1 MNNDDHDAGFP
12 EGLDLRA
19 LSAFVDGELPA
30 GRRAAIEAQLA
41 QHPQAAA
48 RVAAWRAQ
56 TAALRVLCGAPR
68 RSAWGEPGEHD
79 EASEHDDLDGLDE
92 AGERSDLAGFD
103 ESDEHHRS
111 AHRNPLNDAHGE
123 PHQRNEG
130 QARVHDA
137 ERNEGHVRAYGTE
150 RNEGHVRAYGTE
162 RNEGHVRAYAA
173 ERSESHVH
181 SRASERNDT
190 DEPAFILIRRPT
202 PWWQRVGLAACWLAA
217 GAGLTLALGPLAPH
231 LTGGA
236 WGGFGAQPP
245 GFAQR
250 ADVAY
255 AVYTPERR
263 HPVEV
268 AASDEEHLINWLS
281 KRLNRPLSVPSL
293 QEYGYSL
300 VGGRLLPGEAG
311 PAAQFMYENSG
322 GARLTLYVTGAAR
335 DETAFRLFRDG
346 DRRTFYWISDGMGYA
361 LSGAIAEGKLRSM
374 AIDVCS
380 ELGGKPEAWQ

>member
-1 MNNDDHDAGFP
+1 MNNDDYDSSLP

-19 LSAFVDGELPA
+19 LSAFVDGELPDA
-30 GRRAAIEAQLA
+30 RRAGIEAQLE

-56 TAALRVLCGAPR
+56 KAALRALCGAPQ
-68 RSAWGEPGEHD
+68 RSGRAGPG
-79 EASEHDDLDGLDE
+79 
-92 AGERSDLAGFD
+92 
-103 ESDEHHRS
+103 
-111 AHRNPLNDAHGE
+111 
-123 PHQRNEG
+123 
-130 QARVHDA
+130 
-137 ERNEGHVRAYGTE
+137 ERNERHE
-150 RNEGHVRAYGTE
+150 LNEA
-162 RNEGHVRAYAA
+162 
-173 ERSESHVH
+173 
-181 SRASERNDT
+181 
-190 DEPAFILIRRPT
+190 DEPAFIVVRRRT
-202 PWWQRVGLAACWLAA
+202 PWWQRVGIAACWLAA
-217 GAGLTLALGPLAPH
+217 GAGLALALGPLAPR

-236 WGGFGAQPP
+236 WGGLGGQPP

-268 AASDEEHLINWLS
+268 AASEEEHLISWLS

-311 PAAQFMYENSG
+311 PAAQFMYENSA
-322 GARLTLYVTGAAR
+322 GARLTLYVTGSAR

-361 LSGAIAEGKLRSM
+361 LSGAIAEGKLRSI

>member
-1 MNNDDHDAGFP
+1 MNNDDYDSGLP

-30 GRRAAIEAQLA
+30 ARRAEIEAQLA

-56 TAALRVLCGAPR
+56 KAALRALCGAPQ
-68 RSAWGEPGEHD
+68 RSA
-79 EASEHDDLDGLDE
+79 
-92 AGERSDLAGFD
+92 
-103 ESDEHHRS
+103 RS
-111 AHRNPLNDAHGE
+111 AFNE
-123 PHQRNEG
+123 P
-130 QARVHDA
+130 D
-137 ERNEGHVRAYGTE
+137 ERHE
-150 RNEGHVRAYGTE
+150 RP
-162 RNEGHVRAYAA
+162 
-173 ERSESHVH
+173 
-181 SRASERNDT
+181 DL
-190 DEPAFILIRRPT
+190 DEPAFIVVRRT
-202 PWWQRVGLAACWLAA
+202 SPWWQRVGVAACWLAV
-217 GAGLTLALGPLAPH
+217 GAGLALALGPLAPR

-236 WGGFGAQPP
+236 WGGLGSRPP
-245 GFAQR
+245 PSFAQR

-255 AVYTPERR
+255 AVYTPEQR

-268 AASDEEHLINWLS
+268 AASEEEHLISWLS

-311 PAAQFMYENSG
+311 PAAQFMYENNA
-322 GARLTLYVTGAAR
+322 GARLTLYVTGTAR

-346 DRRTFYWISDGMGYA
+346 TRRTFYWINDGMGYA
-361 LSGAIAEGKLRSM
+361 LSGPIAEGKLRSI

-380 ELGGKPEAWQ
+380 ELGGKPETWHESDAH

>member
-1 MNNDDHDAGFP
+1 MNNDDYDHSLP

-19 LSAFVDGELPA
+19 LSAFVDGELS
-30 GRRAAIEAQLA
+30 RAQRVEVEVKLA

-48 RVAAWRAQ
+48 KVAAWRAQ
-56 TAALRVLCGAPR
+56 KAALQALCGMPR
-68 RSAWGEPGEHD
+68 RGGRGASA
-79 EASEHDDLDGLDE
+79 EHDDGYGGLDE
-92 AGERSDLAGFD
+92 TGERQEHNHGVEYHDPQAVHASAASA
-103 ESDEHHRS
+103 ESGEH
-111 AHRNPLNDAHGE
+111 ND
-123 PHQRNEG
+123 RNEERADRAE
-130 QARVHDA
+130 QHD
-137 ERNEGHVRAYGTE
+137 RPN
-150 RNEGHVRAYGTE
+150 
-162 RNEGHVRAYAA
+162 
-173 ERSESHVH
+173 
-181 SRASERNDT
+181 RNDI
-190 DEPAFILIRRPT
+190 DEPAFIVIRRRT
-202 PWWQRVGLAACWLAA
+202 PWWQRVGIAACWLAA
-217 GAGLTLALGPLAPH
+217 GAGLALALGPLAPR

-236 WGGFGAQPP
+236 WNGLGGQPP

-268 AASDEEHLINWLS
+268 AASDEEHLITWLS

-311 PAAQFMYENSG
+311 PAAQFMYENRD
-322 GARLTLYVTGAAR
+322 GARLTLYVTGIAR

-346 DRRTFYWISDGMGYA
+346 NRRTFYWISDGMGYA
-361 LSGAIAEGKLRSM
+361 LSGPIAEGKLRSI

-380 ELGGKPEAWQ
+380 ALGGKPEAWQ